1 MIILD
6 WIMQKINALM
16 RDKGHS
22 ITYTVP
28 RDIVGQ
34 LAYNHFLT
42 SGVINLETHY
52 AESAQAHHRTGGDVE
67 IIVVIKE
74 RETPPP
80 PPPPAEKTTPP
91 PTENNNQSDNTPS
104 QKSL

>member
-6 WIMQKINALM
+6 WIMRKINALM

-28 RDIVGQ
+28 RDILSQ

-67 IIVVIKE
+67 INMTVTNINI
-74 RETPPP
+74 TC
-80 PPPPAEKTTPP
+80 TTNRASF
-91 PTENNNQSDNTPS
+91 TRTFVFVEYIQE
-104 QKSL
+104 L

>member
-1 MIILD
+1 MRILD
-6 WIMQKINALM
+6 WIRQKISGITY
-16 RDKGHS
+16 DKGHPM
-22 ITYTVP
+22 TYTVSS
-28 RDIVGQ
+28 DILMY

-42 SGVINLETHY
+42 SEIINLETHTVDKVE
-52 AESAQAHHRTGGDVE
+52 ANIDNKGGVKL
-67 IIVVIKE
+67 IMVIKE

-91 PTENNNQSDNTPS
+91 TENNNQSDNTPS